1 MSHDL
6 DLHEGSAPA
15 PMGAGVQVL
24 QKVGVLGAKAALSSI
39 PLAALVFDL
48 GQTVIDF
55 ANAHLTDRLLVGLGE
70 RIDRLE
76 GCARERLAAD
86 EVYQLSAQAAIRRML
101 TETNP
106 RMADAL
112 ARAVA
117 ELGATDLTTSERM
130 EIARAL
136 DALTEPGLHLLQTLY
151 RAHHDLLTEPE
162 LKVVEGD
169 VAAPLH
175 FTALMYASMPLTSW
189 IAPANDLERAGM
201 VEATLD
207 DGSFAEVR
215 EARRAD
221 EGHTVDLRKVYAIG
235 ERVVRLCFDDPSAPS
250 FGSFSW

>member
-1 MSHDL
+1 MSNDIIP
-6 DLHEGSAPA
+6 HEDTPA
-15 PMGAGVQVL
+15 PMSAGVQVL
-24 QKVGVLGAKAALSSI
+24 QKVGVLSAKAALSSI
-39 PLAALVFDL
+39 PWAALVFDL
-48 GQTVIDF
+48 GQTAIDF
-55 ANAHLTDRLLVGLGE
+55 ANARLTDRLLVGLGE

-76 GCARERLAAD
+76 GDTRERLAAD
-86 EVYQLSAQAAIRRML
+86 EVYQLSAQAAIRLML
-101 TETNP
+101 GETNP

-117 ELGATDLTTSERM
+117 ELGVADLPTSARL

-162 LKVVEGD
+162 LLVVEGD

-189 IAPANDLERAGM
+189 IAPANDLERVGM

-207 DGSFAEVR
+207 DGWFAEVR

-221 EGHTVDLRKVYAIG
+221 EGHAVHLRKVYAIG
-235 ERVVRLCFDDPSAPS
+235 ERVVRMCFDDPKTPA
-250 FGSFSW
+250 FGSFAR